1 MYHNN
6 SNNNNNNNNNGSS
19 NNKDQAEE
27 IQREA
32 KRQTEKASSVALDR
46 QRPGRPSLAST
57 V

>member
-1 MYHNN
+1 MYHT
-6 SNNNNNNNNNGSS
+6 NNNNNNSGSS

-32 KRQTEKASSVALDR
+32 ERQPEKASSVALDR